1 MNRKERLASI
11 SKITEK
17 VWPLSAELLWSII
30 LHAESGRCEHS
41 TKEQSQKATLQL
53 CSNGPD
59 SALDSRSL
67 HHTSNRIS
75 FQIKNIG
82 GHHYRCYWSYAQHKK
97 FCCSKRDILHM
108 APSNKVSQLRR
119 QSTLVETL
127 VVKISCEDDR
137 FLSCVCQASE
147 GDALFC
153 RDRSQKLLCLT
164 SFRTSTAFITNLLC
178 CSKKSFEVDDG
189 PREGLRR
196 RVPSVFC
203 KWERPQVLRLSWIRA
218 LPRNVF
224 LEVCLEKL
232 GVLNPPRDA
241 GLPKD
246 ELLCHRLQE
255 DILIPCSWND
265 PAWIPGKLHMCTFR
279 WFESESITYPSRRVW
294 SKSSV
299 YCWRYPMTFFYE
311 PVDSTCMCNQAISEP
326 RKWDRKLNGEHDMG
340 QYIEM
345 DKYTETWPDSIQHT

>member
-1 MNRKERLASI
+1 M
-11 SKITEK
+11 SKITEE
-17 VWPLSAELLWSII
+17 VWSLSAELLWSII
-30 LHAESGRCEHS
+30 LHAENGRCEHS

-59 SALDSRSL
+59 SGFGLEKLASYLK
-67 HHTSNRIS
+67 
-75 FQIKNIG
+75 QNIIPNQEYR
-82 GHHYRCYWSYAQHKK
+82 GHHYRCYWSYAQHKN

-224 LEVCLEKL
+224 LEVRLEKL
-232 GVLNPPRDA
+232 GVLNPPGDA
-241 GLPKD
+241 GLPKMNFCVTD
-246 ELLCHRLQE
+246 CRKTSLSHVREMILLGSQVKCTCAHSDDLKANQLQIRPEECGQNHRFTAE
-255 DILIPCSWND
+255 DIPW
-265 PAWIPGKLHMCTFR
+265 PF
-279 WFESESITYPSRRVW
+279 
-294 SKSSV
+294 
-299 YCWRYPMTFFYE
+299 
-311 PVDSTCMCNQAISEP
+311 STKQ
-326 RKWDRKLNGEHDMG
+326 
-340 QYIEM
+340 
-345 DKYTETWPDSIQHT
+345 